1 MGKDK
6 KVGVQIT
13 EVDPENIQEM
23 FDQFSDVFGSENVIG
38 FGYGS
43 ADGGDVWVDLAS
55 GDVEITYP
63 DQSVEKIAGTDP
75 RAQSYWDPFGYG
87 NE

>member
-1 MGKDK
+1 MAKNKMAD
-6 KVGVQIT
+6 VQIT
-13 EVDPENIQEM
+13 EVAPENIQEM
-23 FDQFSDVFGSENVIG
+23 FDHVSNVFGSENVIG

-43 ADGGDVWVDLAS
+43 PDGGDVWVDLTT